1 MNIVLGLAM
10 EIASVI
16 FSAALK
22 MNAKYDCLA
31 NIASKGYK
39 YDKRL
44 LDKYFEK
51 QKIAEFKVSRAND
64 VKKFLGTVITFIP
77 IVNLLGACVHRANMK
92 RKMVKSPEFN
102 KALIPMSREEMHKF
116 VSLKSQIDALIYVG
130 AITTALNNDD
140 VSYNRDES
148 FIYENI
154 QSDAK
159 VNINE
164 DTDSKNAEEIAANNN
179 DKSDVQ
185 VEPEVITYEANDA
198 NSSNIRKIHIRHE
211 ELLPLGYT
219 VNEIEKLNDALTVK
233 TRGKEVKFGY
243 ITGKLNNEYVAII
256 GIPNLNRDANEKE
269 HLEVM
274 GSIMEELPENSA
286 RKYTF
291 SVYPQVIF
299 SEQELE
305 CLENAIQEIKQT
317 RYDYDKMFDKAEIDE
332 ESDENTN
339 NNSSEQG
346 PTLRKTI
353 KYR

>member
-1 MNIVLGLAM
+1 MNIVLGLAI
-10 EIASVI
+10 EITSVI
-16 FSAALK
+16 FSVVLK

-39 YDKRL
+39 YDQRL

-51 QKIAEFKVSRAND
+51 QKMAEFKVSRAND
-64 VKKFLGTVITFIP
+64 VKRFLGSVITFIP
-77 IVNLLGACVHRANMK
+77 IVNLLDACVHRANMK

-102 KALIPMSREEMHKF
+102 KALIPMSREEMREF
-116 VSLKSQIDALIYVG
+116 ATLESRIGMLIYAG
-130 AITTALNNDD
+130 AVTTTLNHDD

-148 FIYENI
+148 FIHENI

-159 VNINE
+159 ANINE
-164 DTDSKNAEEIAANNN
+164 DTDNKNAEEIAANNN

-185 VEPEVITYEANDA
+185 VEPEVITYEANNT

-233 TRGKEVKFGY
+233 TNGKEVKFEY

-256 GIPNLNRDANEKE
+256 GIPNLDRNANGKE

-274 GSIMEELPENSA
+274 GSIMEELPEDSA
-286 RKYTF
+286 RRYTF

-305 CLENAIQEIKQT
+305 CLENAIQEIKQA
-317 RYDYDKMFDKAEIDE
+317 RYNYDEMFDESEINE

-346 PTLRKTI
+346 PTLRKAI